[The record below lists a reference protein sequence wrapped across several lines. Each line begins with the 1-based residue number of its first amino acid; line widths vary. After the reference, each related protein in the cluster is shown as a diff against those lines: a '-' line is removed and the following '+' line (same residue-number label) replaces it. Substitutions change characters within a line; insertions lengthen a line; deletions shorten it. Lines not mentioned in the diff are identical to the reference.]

1 MIESDTAAIAD
12 FVDNVKEDGIDTL
25 MAKAEKK
32 ARDKAKGLVKK
43 KLALKLENVEIS
55 NAMYKE
61 LEEELIE
68 DMEETIQEELAR
80 YRDCLRRPQQEC

>member
-43 KLALKLENVEIS
+43 KLALKLETLEIS

-80 YRDCLRRPQQEC
+80 Y